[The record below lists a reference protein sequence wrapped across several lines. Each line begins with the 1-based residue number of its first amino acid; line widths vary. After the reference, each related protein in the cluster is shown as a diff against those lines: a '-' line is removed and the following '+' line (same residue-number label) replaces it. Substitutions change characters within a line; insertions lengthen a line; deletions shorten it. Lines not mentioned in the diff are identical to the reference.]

1 MTFWSLRSEVLE
13 IVLISRSAFCK
24 AFRRS
29 LSFSK
34 PVMDQTLIQLQDE
47 LGEVRCAT
55 RVQNRLGVLDPGLST
70 TRLFASYFENFLNP
84 LSMLCQHFK
93 EICVFHKKL
102 LVNKMSRSRNC
113 SGSSKKSRG
122 KKIKSRQKNKSPLR
136 ELSFQILI
144 KTLPGEERLR
154 QHRRHHRYHYQQQ
167 QCRGTLP
174 LKELRE

>member
-93 EICVFHKKL
+93 EICVFHKKVISEQNEQESEL
-102 LVNKMSRSRNC
+102 FRQQQETQE
-113 SGSSKKSRG
+113 
-122 KKIKSRQKNKSPLR
+122 KKIKSRPKKQKFITR
-136 ELSFQILI
+136 IILPNI
-144 KTLPGEERLR
+144 NQDFAGEERLR
-154 QHRRHHRYHYQQQ
+154 QHRRHHRYHYLQQ